1 MKMQKQSDRARS
13 MVWPISMLAIMLCV
27 SAIQMAAQE
36 AGGTI
41 LGVVTDPTSG
51 AVSGGTVT
59 IKNTG
64 TGVERVVQTNA
75 EGLYVAPN
83 LIPGTYELNIS
94 APGFTPA
101 VFQNVVLTIGERR
114 EIDARLTVG
123 QVTSNVTV
131 STGEVVDVDLA
142 SSAISGV
149 VESQR
154 VVDLPL
160 NGRDWTSLELLQPGV
175 AQVRTQSGLA
185 ISNQRANRGLGT
197 DVTIGGNRPQ
207 QNNYRLDGVSIND
220 FANGAPGSVQGSV
233 LGVDAVEEFSV
244 VTSNAPPDSGKTA
257 GGVINAAS
265 RSGTNSFHGTAYE
278 FLRNSVFDA
287 RNVFDIFKN
296 QPIKIPFKRNQFG
309 ASAGGPIIKDHTF
322 FFADYEGLRQGQ
334 TVTNL
339 DTVPSPTLLN
349 SSSTN
354 PAIRNIATKIFPSA
368 SQIDQGSDN
377 GTTATFTF
385 LANQITTEDFF
396 TTRIDHKL
404 SSSDTF
410 FGTYLFDRGQT
421 ASPDAFNFK
430 NIGTKSG
437 RHTVALEESHIFTP
451 ELLNSARFG
460 FNRTVSIAPT
470 TLGAI
475 NPTAA
480 DTSLGFVPGL
490 TVGLININSNSIT
503 PFQGGLGAVGE
514 YDFHYNS
521 YQATDDLNW
530 TRTKHSLKFGF
541 YAERI
546 QSNQLGTANPNG
558 QFIFNSLANFV
569 ANIPASFNAPLGSTI
584 STRDLRQSI
593 YAAYAQDDYKFRPN
607 LTFNIGLRYEMAT
620 VPTETANRI
629 ASLVNITDAAPRLG
643 APYFSNPTL
652 RNFSPRVGFAWDPFG
667 SGKTSVR
674 GAFGVYDVL
683 PLPYELE
690 LISILSA
697 PYFESGTATAASGD
711 FPTGAFRK
719 LNVTPRLRYGYVEQN
734 PHRSYVEQWT
744 LNIQRELFPT
754 FTITAGY
761 VGSHG
766 VHLPTHT
773 DDVNDFLPIQTSA
786 GFLWPTTG
794 AVETNSNPGVGQ
806 ISALMWAASS
816 TYHGLNV
823 QAIKRLSHG
832 VQIQGSYTLSKS
844 IDTSSSGIAGDT
856 FGNSVSSLFW
866 FNPGLRRGLSDF
878 DVRHVAAING
888 LWMIPGPQMWSAGS
902 KVGGV
907 RMATWRDLHCRQWSA
922 LHAHHWRRP
931 TRGEESGR

>member
-13 MVWPISMLAIMLCV
+13 TLWALSMLAIMLCV

-59 IKNTG
+59 IKNTA
-64 TGVERVVQTNA
+64 TGVDRVVQTNA
-75 EGLYVAPN
+75 DGLYVAPN
-83 LIPGTYELNIS
+83 LLPGTYELNIS
-94 APGFTPA
+94 ATGFTPA

-233 LGVDAVEEFSV
+233 LGVDAVQEFSV

-287 RNVFDIFKN
+287 RNVFDIFN
-296 QPIKIPFKRNQFG
+296 NRPIKIPFKRNQFG
-309 ASAGGPIIKDHTF
+309 ASAGGPIIKDRTF
-322 FFADYEGLRQGQ
+322 FFADYEGLRQDQ

-354 PAIRNIATKIFPSA
+354 AAIRNIATKIFPSA
-368 SQIDQGSDN
+368 SQIDPGSDN

-437 RHTVALEESHIFTP
+437 RHTVALEESHIFTT

-503 PFQGGLGAVGE
+503 PFQGGLGAVG
-514 YDFHYNS
+514 
-521 YQATDDLNW
+521 
-530 TRTKHSLKFGF
+530 
-541 YAERI
+541 
-546 QSNQLGTANPNG
+546 
-558 QFIFNSLANFV
+558 
-569 ANIPASFNAPLGSTI
+569 
-584 STRDLRQSI
+584 
-593 YAAYAQDDYKFRPN
+593 
-607 LTFNIGLRYEMAT
+607 
-620 VPTETANRI
+620 
-629 ASLVNITDAAPRLG
+629 
-643 APYFSNPTL
+643 
-652 RNFSPRVGFAWDPFG
+652 
-667 SGKTSVR
+667 
-674 GAFGVYDVL
+674 
-683 PLPYELE
+683 
-690 LISILSA
+690 
-697 PYFESGTATAASGD
+697 
-711 FPTGAFRK
+711 
-719 LNVTPRLRYGYVEQN
+719 
-734 PHRSYVEQWT
+734 
-744 LNIQRELFPT
+744 
-754 FTITAGY
+754 
-761 VGSHG
+761 
-766 VHLPTHT
+766 
-773 DDVNDFLPIQTSA
+773 
-786 GFLWPTTG
+786 
-794 AVETNSNPGVGQ
+794 
-806 ISALMWAASS
+806 
-816 TYHGLNV
+816 
-823 QAIKRLSHG
+823 
-832 VQIQGSYTLSKS
+832 
-844 IDTSSSGIAGDT
+844 
-856 FGNSVSSLFW
+856 
-866 FNPGLRRGLSDF
+866 
-878 DVRHVAAING
+878 
-888 LWMIPGPQMWSAGS
+888 
-902 KVGGV
+902 
-907 RMATWRDLHCRQWSA
+907 
-922 LHAHHWRRP
+922 
-931 TRGEESGR
+931 